1 MEQLIQQHLFA
12 KRLALLQAVQREIAK
27 IQIETEVARRQ
38 QLTEAALEA
47 LRHVATS
54 ASRQTG

>member
-27 IQIETEVARRQ
+27 IQIETEVARRR
-38 QLTEAALEA
+38 QLTEVALEA
-47 LRHVATS
+47 LKAVGNRPK
-54 ASRQTG
+54 